1 MNKRNRSFYIGYITM
16 QVPNST
22 DFGISIEKTFRCF
35 WYLFQSL
42 DIVVLKQRFLLING
56 KNSSRGKDSGW
67 KSK

>member
-1 MNKRNRSFYIGYITM
+1 M

-22 DFGISIEKTFRCF
+22 DFGISIEKTCRCF
-35 WYLFQSL
+35 SYLFQSL

>member
-1 MNKRNRSFYIGYITM
+1 M

-22 DFGISIEKTFRCF
+22 DFGISIEKNFRCF

-42 DIVVLKQRFLLING
+42 DIVVLKQSFLLING